1 VLSILCSKCLHTVY
15 PRVSAEAE
23 TCKGA
28 LKAQTRQGAQDNMS
42 GTNSDVMQISAG
54 ESMDEPRIDV
64 IEIITVE
71 TIWKG
76 LGGGHYSTH

>member
-1 VLSILCSKCLHTVY
+1 
-15 PRVSAEAE
+15 
-23 TCKGA
+23 
-28 LKAQTRQGAQDNMS
+28 MS